1 MSRIRYASSNTEFMV
16 AMPDADTIM
25 EQKREPLARFVD
37 IVITLSEIYSISTGK
52 LHIFY
57 DVSGGCIAFNC
68 QGTIY
73 LNLRYFEVWREWI
86 LVPI

>member
-1 MSRIRYASSNTEFMV
+1 MNMSRIRYESSNTELMV
-16 AMPDADTIM
+16 AMPDDDTFM
-25 EQKREPLARFVD
+25 ERGPLTRFVD
-37 IVITLSEIYSISTGK
+37 IVITLSEIYNISTEK

-68 QGTIY
+68 RGTIY
-73 LNLRYFEVWREWI
+73 LNLRYFEVWRE